1 MRSRCTTTREYSC
14 SLRLDESP
22 CSSEDPEQPKINKCQ
37 SLKKL
42 PRRNTY
48 DVLSVLCPWNTVMN
62 KLVNS
67 LSSESLYSNGDGEV
81 VPHHLKL
88 VGKLPKLFWERL
100 THSLQLGDNLCR
112 QFVPSEGK
120 RLMELYI
127 PVKESASWCSVLG
140 KKKREKT
147 PGFLNFTWR
156 SSSINKNKGATWF
169 SDSFQGREFLTLNY
183 GCKIINGEF
192 ISMRQY

>member
-1 MRSRCTTTREYSC
+1 M
-14 SLRLDESP
+14 
-22 CSSEDPEQPKINKCQ
+22 
-37 SLKKL
+37 
-42 PRRNTY
+42 NTY

-127 PVKESASWCSVLG
+127 PVRESAS
-140 KKKREKT
+140 
-147 PGFLNFTWR
+147 
-156 SSSINKNKGATWF
+156 
-169 SDSFQGREFLTLNY
+169 
-183 GCKIINGEF
+183 
-192 ISMRQY
+192 